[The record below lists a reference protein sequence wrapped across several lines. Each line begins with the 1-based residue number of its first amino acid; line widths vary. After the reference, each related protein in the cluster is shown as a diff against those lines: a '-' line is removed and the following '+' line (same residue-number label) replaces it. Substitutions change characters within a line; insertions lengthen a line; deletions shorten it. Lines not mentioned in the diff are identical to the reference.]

1 MPDQANA
8 VSRSWRRYLRFSVR
22 GLIVLVLVIGAG
34 MGWIVRSAR
43 IQREAVAAIVN
54 DRGGVLYDWE
64 WSNGE
69 FIPGGKLRAPRWIVD
84 LIGIDYFGHVTEVW
98 LTKSSAAPDA
108 VMEQAGSLT
117 RLQRLEVDGS
127 STGDVGLVHLK
138 ELTNLSELDLSGTR
152 ITDVGLVHLKGL
164 TKIASLYL
172 SHTQV
177 TDAGLVHLKG
187 LTNLSILYL
196 YDTRVTDAG
205 IDELKQALPSL
216 NIIR

>member
-69 FIPGGKLRAPRWIVD
+69 FIPGGKLRRRGGSWI
-84 LIGIDYFGHVTEVW
+84 LLESTTSVT
-98 LTKSSAAPDA
+98 LPKS
-108 VMEQAGSLT
+108 GSPKA
-117 RLQRLEVDGS
+117 QR
-127 STGDVGLVHLK
+127 HPM
-138 ELTNLSELDLSGTR
+138 
-152 ITDVGLVHLKGL
+152 
-164 TKIASLYL
+164 
-172 SHTQV
+172 Q
-177 TDAGLVHLKG
+177 
-187 LTNLSILYL
+187 
-196 YDTRVTDAG
+196 
-205 IDELKQALPSL
+205 
-216 NIIR
+216 